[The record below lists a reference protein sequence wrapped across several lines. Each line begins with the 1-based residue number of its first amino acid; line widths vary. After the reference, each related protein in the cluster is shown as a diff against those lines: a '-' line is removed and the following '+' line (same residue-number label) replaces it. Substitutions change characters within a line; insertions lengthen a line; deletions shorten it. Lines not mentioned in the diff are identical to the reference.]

1 MRYNHRRESNM
12 SVKETSILKFFNVR
26 SHKELMDFMKNNPED
41 EKVIELKKMLDDLQ
55 EFDGDTDE

>member
-12 SVKETSILKFFNVR
+12 LVKETSILKYFNVH